1 MLLETI
7 GQAQLQRRCRR
18 QVKNDATADRLK
30 APMRKIS
37 APAQHAGKRSKMW
50 LLAFETTAELP
61 PQRYA
66 ETASDKPWYKDIV
79 LSSVTHISVNCSNTR
94 SARDRGFEDLE
105 S

>member
-30 APMRKIS
+30 APTQKSPLPLNMQGSVRKCGFW
-37 APAQHAGKRSKMW
+37 HSK
-50 LLAFETTAELP
+50 P
-61 PQRYA
+61 PQNSLQHYA
-66 ETASDKPWYKDIV
+66 EIASDKPWYKDIV
-79 LSSVTHISVNCSNTR
+79 LSSVTHILVNFTNTR